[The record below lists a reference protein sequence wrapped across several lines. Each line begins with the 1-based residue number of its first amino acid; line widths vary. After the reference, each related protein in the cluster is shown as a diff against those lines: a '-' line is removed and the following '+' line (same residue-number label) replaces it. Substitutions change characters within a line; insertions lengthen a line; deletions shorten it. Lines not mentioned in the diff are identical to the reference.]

1 MSHATLL
8 RHYFLH
14 AKTWLVSLLPS
25 SFFHMIAKTLSL
37 PSLTQVML
45 FSDNKM
51 FALGSVK
58 NLPLRCFMYTHF
70 NNLKVQSV
78 YNLWL
83 GKSTEC
89 TKVACLIN
97 IVLKHYSFSQ
107 LVWLVPTHTT
117 LTLPCVLF
125 SVQLWSPPLG
135 ITDWRGSLPWHWR
148 FGSCLWSCCQQI
160 NPSHSIYLPR
170 AFCQAHGG

>member
-1 MSHATLL
+1 MIGFTSPFF
-8 RHYFLH
+8 FL
-14 AKTWLVSLLPS
+14 
-25 SFFHMIAKTLSL
+25 FHTIAKTLSL